1 MHAFWNVKTL
11 AELFEKLGLA
21 QYIGRFADQE
31 VDLPIFLTLSQTD
44 LAELGVATLGAMR
57 RMLAAIK
64 SLGDLRGTAGFLGDV
79 MAFQ

>member
-11 AELFEKLGLA
+11 TELFEKLGLS
-21 QYIGRFADQE
+21 QYINRFSEQE

-44 LAELGVATLGAMR
+44 LAELGVTTLGAMR

-64 SLGDLRGTAGFLGDV
+64 SLEELRGSVGFLGDV